1 MRNVFGLTMLIF
13 LLIFSGCKKESPTE
27 LRRIYECGTVAIP
40 IVYMNSFESAQ
51 DTTGWQGIFQYMF
64 VNDPAPNCGSKS
76 LKIGGGCIFPTASID
91 FDSTLSGHSYK
102 LSCWAKVGENG
113 GIIFLTTD
121 DDKSFSPAM
130 KIIEITDTVWT
141 HYETDSTF
149 YCPPDKNLRLG
160 IFSGGFIPGHIY
172 IDLLSIIQTD

>member
-1 MRNVFGLTMLIF
+1 MKNAIRAIILI
-13 LLIFSGCKKESPTE
+13 IFSMLVGCKKEIPTE
-27 LRRIYECGTVAIP
+27 QKQIIDGGALGIP

-51 DTTGWQGIFQYMF
+51 DTVGWQGIFQYMF

-91 FDSTLSGHSYK
+91 FDSTLSEHSYK
-102 LSCWAKVGENG
+102 ISCWAKVGENG
-113 GIIFLTTD
+113 GMIFLTTD
-121 DDKSFSPAM
+121 DEKSFSPAM

-149 YCPPDKNLRLG
+149 YCPANKKLRLG
-160 IFSGGFIPGHIY
+160 IFSGGYIPGHIY
-172 IDLLSIIQTD
+172 VDLLSIIQID